1 MNYVKEPKVNWIL
14 SHMYWNNYYWDFN
27 YQDYQSN
34 QTVLSVKSIHYYI
47 NESENGKQIP
57 PREELFRE
65 SGTYTLSHSNKMEK
79 FIGHPKS

>member
-1 MNYVKEPKVNWIL
+1 MNYVKEPQVNWVL

-34 QTVLSVKSIHYYI
+34 QTVYYI

-57 PREELFRE
+57 AREELFNTDGYSE
-65 SGTYTLSHSNKMEK
+65 NQAHTLFSIQIKWK
-79 FIGHPKS
+79 KAIGHPKS